1 MPLMTNSEELGW
13 QRGLAEGRQ
22 EGRQEGAQQFTLRL
36 LERQVGPLDE
46 ATRSHIAALPPTELE
61 DLGLALSGSS
71 SAADLQR
78 WFDRQIAN

>member
-1 MPLMTNSEELGW
+1 MTNSEELGW

-22 EGRQEGAQQFTLRL
+22 EGAQPFTLRL